1 MFSRGCGGGGWWTV
15 GGRLNNDISIKKK
28 RRKIAGIPCTRRPL
42 YSFSGGGVVILR
54 EGVRGGTLW
63 SSVREAMRSSDGRE
77 DDEEVDDATELA

>member
-1 MFSRGCGGGGWWTV
+1 
-15 GGRLNNDISIKKK
+15 
-28 RRKIAGIPCTRRPL
+28 
-42 YSFSGGGVVILR
+42 VVILR